1 MKRTVTATEAPAAI
15 GPYSQAIIALK
26 NLVFTAGQLGLDPKS
41 GQLVGKTAAEQ
52 ARQALKNLL
61 AILNTAGSGPQYA
74 VKTTIFLADMNDF
87 ANVNQVYGEFFP
99 DPYPARSTVQVARL
113 PKDALVEIECI
124 AVVP

>member
-15 GPYSQAIIALK
+15 GPYSQAIIAQK
-26 NLVFTAGQLGLDPKS
+26 KLVFTAGQLGLDPKS